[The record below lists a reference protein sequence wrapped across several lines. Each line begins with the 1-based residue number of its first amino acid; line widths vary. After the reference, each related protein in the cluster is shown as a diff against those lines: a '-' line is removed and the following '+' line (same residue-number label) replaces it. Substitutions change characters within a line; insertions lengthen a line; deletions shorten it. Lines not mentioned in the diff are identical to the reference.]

1 MVSVFLFQ
9 NIFFL
14 FRISLLLLWKKFI
27 FLWSKTCSASSLQS
41 DHYSFSCVYR
51 KQHWCNCC
59 QVEPRLFFFSEMY
72 LQMCPLLAFPTVF
85 DVIMVPHSKS
95 SSFLL
100 LSTIIYQAHWN
111 EKHKTESSWCPW
123 AGEKWNLVIWNSNC
137 SCSWILQCHLVILF
151 LSRELFC
158 IYFGPWAQK
167 PH

>member
-1 MVSVFLFQ
+1 MPQACSQITILSAVFIESNTDAIAVKLNLDF
-9 NIFFL
+9 
-14 FRISLLLLWKKFI
+14 
-27 FLWSKTCSASSLQS
+27 
-41 DHYSFSCVYR
+41 
-51 KQHWCNCC
+51 
-59 QVEPRLFFFSEMY
+59 FFFSEMY